1 MPLSRLQFAMCI
13 AALLVAMI
21 MSSLDNTIVSTAL
34 RSIILELHQQE
45 LAPWIGSA
53 YMITSASTAALYGRF
68 ADTFGRK
75 SVFIFALIVF
85 EIGSLICGMASS
97 MEMLIL
103 GRAIAGVGGGG
114 LNSLVLIIISDIVS
128 IRNRGKFQSIVGAA
142 IGISSICG
150 PLAGGA
156 FSDHWS
162 WRWCFYVNIPLGVF
176 TVLVIALIRFNVV
189 EGNVKDK
196 LRRIDY
202 IGSFTLLAS
211 VTSFV
216 TPLVSGGTIWAWNS
230 APVLVLFPLSA
241 VFFAA
246 FVYNEIKIA
255 KDPIVPAAMFVN
267 SNVAALLG
275 IALSLGCIF
284 FSSSYYISLF
294 FQIVFNNTATE
305 GGVASIPM
313 IMGMVIT
320 TLVSGVLVS
329 KTGKYRLYFFMG
341 PAILAVGVGLT
352 SLLNGRSG
360 MAERI
365 IFLALMGFGAGF
377 VFQMRVVALQASVP
391 TKYIAVVTALASTCL
406 LLGGAVGIAV
416 TGTIFNNLIASAT
429 ADNEQLQLLVGILQ
443 KEGYPASTSE
453 VLGLLEMFAGMAK
466 KYPKFIVAVAESS
479 AELVS
484 AFNDAFK
491 VAYLSMIVYPVIM
504 LACAFFVK
512 QIDPPK
518 SDGASTSIVAEA

>member
-1 MPLSRLQFAMCI
+1 
-13 AALLVAMI
+13 
-21 MSSLDNTIVSTAL
+21 
-34 RSIILELHQQE
+34 
-45 LAPWIGSA
+45 
-53 YMITSASTAALYGRF
+53 
-68 ADTFGRK
+68 
-75 SVFIFALIVF
+75 
-85 EIGSLICGMASS
+85 
-97 MEMLIL
+97 
-103 GRAIAGVGGGG
+103 
-114 LNSLVLIIISDIVS
+114 
-128 IRNRGKFQSIVGAA
+128 
-142 IGISSICG
+142 
-150 PLAGGA
+150 
-156 FSDHWS
+156 HWS

-453 VLGLLEMFAGMAK
+453 VLGLLEMFVGMAK

-479 AELVS
+479 AQLVT

-518 SDGASTSIVAEA
+518 SEGASPSIVVEA